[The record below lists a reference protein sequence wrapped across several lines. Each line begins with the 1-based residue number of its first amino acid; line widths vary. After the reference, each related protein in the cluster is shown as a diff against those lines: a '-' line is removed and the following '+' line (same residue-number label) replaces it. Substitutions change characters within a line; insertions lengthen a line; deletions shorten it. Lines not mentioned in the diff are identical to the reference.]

1 MEVYVRHYKGAGP
14 GAGVEASL
22 VIIELAGG
30 PRLLRLG
37 RRQGGGTPH
46 RRASRRLLRLDHRW
60 SGGTLLLIVDIILS
74 STCIHAPPGGTLP
87 VINIH
92 LLIIDDHSV
101 WPPAERP
108 YPSCPSSSRPPRAL
122 GKYADEAA
130 KISSSDPY
138 GRT

>member
-46 RRASRRLLRLDHRW
+46 RRASRRLLQLDRRW
-60 SGGTLLLIVDIILS
+60 SGGTLLLIVDI
-74 STCIHAPPGGTLP
+74 
-87 VINIH
+87 VV
-92 LLIIDDHSV
+92 DMHSRPAG
-101 WPPAERP
+101 WHSARHQHPPAYHRRP
-108 YPSCPSSSRPPRAL
+108 LGLATGGAAVPLVPIILAPTSGPRQV
-122 GKYADEAA
+122 
-130 KISSSDPY
+130 
-138 GRT
+138 RR